1 MNTTQ
6 IFHQL
11 TDCQFLGRNGVFHQH
26 GLDIQ
31 VVGDV
36 VHLSPILRTGAIGR
50 AWVSLPIEDIPAAI
64 EVLQAICRKA
74 IGEAIGVL
82 PVKNTEPP
90 AREKI
95 EPKPLTLKVGRN
107 YLLENGLIV
116 KITHKNLSNFRKE
129 FCSEFCGTVNPLYF
143 NSQGKRW
150 EGSNDIISEVPPPVF
165 KIGGYY
171 RDRNN
176 DVWMIAYLTTT
187 PDGKLLKLH
196 AADESGQVSAFAPDG
211 SFLGENQPPHLYDL
225 VQQV

>member
-1 MNTTQ
+1 MTTAQ

-50 AWVSLPIEDIPAAI
+50 AWVSLPIEDIPQTI
-64 EVLQAICRKA
+64 EALEGICQKA
-74 IGEAIGVL
+74 IGIQPNETIA
-82 PVKNTEPP
+82 
-90 AREKI
+90 
-95 EPKPLTLKVGRN
+95 PKPLTLKVGCN

-129 FCSEFCGTVNPLYF
+129 FCAELGGAVKSLYF
-143 NSQGKRW
+143 DTKGERW
-150 EGSNDIISEVPPPVF
+150 EGSNNIISEVPPPVF
-165 KIGGYY
+165 EMGGYY

>member
-64 EVLQAICRKA
+64 GALQAICRKA
-74 IGEAIGVL
+74 IGVAIGVL
-82 PVKNTEPP
+82 PVENTEPP
-90 AREKI
+90 VLKM
-95 EPKPLTLKVGRN
+95 KVGSN

-116 KITHKNLSNFRKE
+116 KITSKNLSDIHQEFRAE
-129 FCSEFCGTVNPLYF
+129 LFGSQRPFYF
-143 NSQGKRW
+143 NPQGKRW
-150 EGSNDIISEVPPPVF
+150 EGGNNIISEVQPPVF
-165 KIGGYY
+165 EMGGCY

-176 DVWMIAYLTTT
+176 DVWKIAHTTTT

>member
-31 VVGDV
+31 VVGDI

-64 EVLQAICRKA
+64 GALDAICRKA
-74 IGEAIGVL
+74 IGL
-82 PVKNTEPP
+82 PSVENTEP
-90 AREKI
+90 A
-95 EPKPLTLKVGRN
+95 PLTMKVGSN

-116 KITHKNLSNFRKE
+116 KITAKNLAHFHKE
-129 FCSEFCGTVNPLYF
+129 FCSELCGTVNPLYF

-150 EGSNDIISEVPPPVF
+150 EGSNDIISEVQPPVF
-165 KIGGYY
+165 EIGGCY

-176 DVWMIAYLTTT
+176 DVWKIAHTTTT
-187 PDGKLLKLH
+187 PDGKLLKIH
-196 AADESGQVSAFAPDG
+196 AADESGQVSAFTPDG